1 MSNSNNTVSDSPD
14 FDPNSHINA
23 VNAAYISRKS
33 GKGNSPFYTSPIG
46 ATIKNAVDGHGYP
59 GQVVGSFAEKRFW
72 TVMVNN
78 GKETAKLFY
87 DNPEQYENH
96 RGATVST
103 EEKDAWRTKQEEYR
117 REEVGL
123 AN

>member
-1 MSNSNNTVSDSPD
+1 MSNSTNAVSESAD

-33 GKGNSPFYTSPIG
+33 GKGNAPFYTSPIG
-46 ATIKNAVDGHGYP
+46 ATIKNAVDGSPYP
-59 GQVVGSFAEKRFW
+59 GQVVGSFAEKHFW
-72 TVMVNN
+72 TVMTNN
-78 GKETAKLFY
+78 GKEAAKLFY

-96 RGATVST
+96 RGTTVPN
-103 EEKDAWRTKQEEYR
+103 EEKEAWRAVQEKFR